1 MSLFS
6 ERDRGY
12 MGRALAL
19 ARRGLGGTSPNPL
32 VGAVVVRGNRVV
44 GEGYHRRAGE
54 AHAERLA
61 LEEAGTRARGATL
74 YVTLEPCH
82 HTGRTPPCTEA
93 VLAAGIRKVVYALA
107 DPNPRVVGGGGEFLR
122 SRGLEVVSGLLA
134 EQSRDLNEVFVKWVT
149 TGLPFVYLK
158 AAMSLDG
165 RIATR
170 TGDSRWIS
178 NETSRA
184 WVHRLRSRVDGI
196 VAGIGTVLADD
207 PLLTPRLPGRS
218 RPSPLRIIIDPHLK
232 TPPEARLFTDPGP
245 VLIAGSDRAS
255 AKKRTALRRK
265 GAEVLSF
272 PTVRDRLVLA
282 PLLQYLG
289 ERPVTSLLVEGGAEI
304 YAAFLNAGLAD
315 KLYLFY
321 APILIGGTEAKGMVG
336 GEGPASVVGALKVKP
351 GKCRRMA
358 GDFLME
364 ATLEL

>member
-12 MGRALAL
+12 MRRALGL
-19 ARRGLGGTSPNPL
+19 ARQGLGGTSPNPL
-32 VGAVVVRGNRVV
+32 VGAVVVQGNRIV

-54 AHAERLA
+54 PHAERLA
-61 LEEAGTRARGATL
+61 LEKAGTRARGGTL
-74 YVTLEPCH
+74 YVTLEPCQ

-93 VLAAGIRKVVYALA
+93 VLAAGVRKVVYALA
-107 DPNPRVVGGGGEFLR
+107 DPNPHVLGGGGEFLR

-134 EQSRDLNEVFVKWVT
+134 EESRQLNEVFVRWVT
-149 TGLPFVYLK
+149 TGRPFIYLK

-178 NETSRA
+178 SEPSRA

-207 PLLTPRLPGRS
+207 PLLTPRLPGQRN
-218 RPSPLRIIIDPHLK
+218 RSPLRIIIDPHLK
-232 TPPEARLFTDPGP
+232 MPPEARLFTEPGP
-245 VLIAGSDRAS
+245 VLIAGGDGAS
-255 AKKRTALRRK
+255 EKKRAALRKK

-272 PTVRDRLVLA
+272 PTVRNRLSLP
-282 PLLQYLG
+282 PLLEYLG
-289 ERPVTSLLVEGGAEI
+289 QRPVTSLLVEGGAEI
-304 YAAFLNAGLAD
+304 YAAFLNEGLAD

-321 APILIGGTEAKGMVG
+321 APILIGGTGAKGMVG
-336 GEGPASVVGALKVKP
+336 GAGPATVAEAVKVKP
-351 GKCRRMA
+351 GKCRRIG
-358 GDFLME
+358 GDFLLE
-364 ATLEL
+364 ATLDI